1 MAVVNTQTKE
11 RTRMWE
17 HLPDESHNQLPWPC
31 PAHPHLSCGASWAGG
46 LVRIWLEDM
55 SASLE
60 TEGPVGASIGTG
72 SKVAVQLGPV
82 AEVREHGQKV
92 S

>member
-1 MAVVNTQTKE
+1 
-11 RTRMWE
+11 
-17 HLPDESHNQLPWPC
+17 
-31 PAHPHLSCGASWAGG
+31 
-46 LVRIWLEDM
+46 M

-82 AEVREHGQKV
+82 AEVKEHGQKV